1 MCNQTKQ
8 ININEDKAEAFTTKV
23 NTLAKGHQKLSIMSS
38 KPKNSNERSNKASPG
53 TVNIG

>member
-8 ININEDKAEAFTTKV
+8 ININEDKPEPFSIKV
-23 NTLAKGHQKLSIMSS
+23 NTLPKGHQKLSIMSS